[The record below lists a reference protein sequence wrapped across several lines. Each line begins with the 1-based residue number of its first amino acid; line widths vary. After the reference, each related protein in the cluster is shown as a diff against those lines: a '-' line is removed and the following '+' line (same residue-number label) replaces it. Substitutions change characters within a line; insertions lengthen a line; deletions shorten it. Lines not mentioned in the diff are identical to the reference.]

1 MDQTLFNWVVGVCG
15 FLGGWVL
22 KVIWDAIKDLKTDIR
37 QIERDLPEVY
47 VRKDDFKEAIRDIKQ
62 DMKDG
67 FNKIDSTLKRIEDGS
82 YGYCVD
88 TGDEIGLE
96 RMEARLTA
104 ERTLD
109 AQERWEHLQKQ
120 MGD

>member
-22 KVIWDAIKDLKTDIR
+22 KVVWDAIKELKSDIR

-47 VRKDDFKEAIRDIKQ
+47 VRKDDFKEAVREIKQ

-67 FNKIDSTLKRIEDGS
+67 FNKIDNTLGLIFKKLENKEDK
-82 YGYCVD
+82 
-88 TGDEIGLE
+88 E
-96 RMEARLTA
+96 
-104 ERTLD
+104 
-109 AQERWEHLQKQ
+109 
-120 MGD
+120 

>member
-22 KVIWDAIKDLKTDIR
+22 KVIWDAIKELKTDIR

-47 VRKDDFKEAIRDIKQ
+47 VRKDDFKEAVRDIKQ

-67 FNKIDSTLKRIEDGS
+67 FNKIDNTLGLIFKKLEHKEDK
-82 YGYCVD
+82 D
-88 TGDEIGLE
+88 
-96 RMEARLTA
+96 
-104 ERTLD
+104 
-109 AQERWEHLQKQ
+109 
-120 MGD
+120 

>member
-15 FLGGWVL
+15 FLGGWIL
-22 KVIWDAIKDLKTDIR
+22 KVIWDAIKELKSDIR

-67 FNKIDSTLKRIEDGS
+67 FNKIDNTLGLIFKKLEHKEDK
-82 YGYCVD
+82 
-88 TGDEIGLE
+88 E
-96 RMEARLTA
+96 
-104 ERTLD
+104 
-109 AQERWEHLQKQ
+109 
-120 MGD
+120 

>member
-22 KVIWDAIKDLKTDIR
+22 KVIWDAIKELKTDIR

-47 VRKDDFKEAIRDIKQ
+47 VRKDDFKEAVRDIKQ

-67 FNKIDSTLKRIEDGS
+67 FNKIDGMLGLLFKKLENKEDKG
-82 YGYCVD
+82 
-88 TGDEIGLE
+88 
-96 RMEARLTA
+96 
-104 ERTLD
+104 
-109 AQERWEHLQKQ
+109 
-120 MGD
+120 

>member
-22 KVIWDAIKDLKTDIR
+22 KVIWDAIRELKSDIR

-47 VRKDDFKEAIRDIKQ
+47 VRKDDFKEAVREIKQ

-67 FNKIDSTLKRIEDGS
+67 FNKIDNTLGLIFKKLEHKEDK
-82 YGYCVD
+82 
-88 TGDEIGLE
+88 E
-96 RMEARLTA
+96 
-104 ERTLD
+104 
-109 AQERWEHLQKQ
+109 
-120 MGD
+120 